1 MSKLNSQQPSGGDKK
16 PTADRRLPIVTR
28 RRLGNSS
35 INVSEI
41 AFGGVEI
48 GLPYGIGVESEA
60 DMLTEKQAIE
70 LLRAAV
76 DSGINFFDTARLYG
90 NSEEIMGKAFVGRRA
105 EVVLATKCRHF
116 RDRDGN
122 LPPDDELESFIQTSL
137 KESLEALQTDYLDVF
152 MLHQADLE
160 ILENPVIATVFSE
173 LKKQGTIRA
182 TGASTYSV
190 EETRKAIELG
200 IWDVIQLPFN
210 LMDQRQGSLFELAE
224 KHGVGLVVRSVLMKG
239 LLSDRGKNLHPE
251 LKDVEKHIAGY
262 THLLGDKFPD
272 LPTMATK
279 FALSFPGVSAV
290 LIGMDK
296 MEYLHNAL
304 QTADGNYMDQEEL
317 QNAQKLAYPDP
328 AFLNLP
334 HWHKMGWLT

>member
-1 MSKLNSQQPSGGDKK
+1 MNSRILGK
-16 PTADRRLPIVTR
+16 TAIK
-28 RRLGNSS
+28 
-35 INVSEI
+35 ISEI

-48 GLPYGIGVESEA
+48 GLPYGIGIESEA

-90 NSEEIMGKAFVGRRA
+90 NSEMIMGKAFVDRRA
-105 EVVLATKCRHF
+105 EIVLATKCRHF
-116 RDRDGN
+116 RDKEGN

-160 ILENPVIATVFSE
+160 ILNNPIIAAVFSD
-173 LKKQGTIRA
+173 LKKKGIIRA

-190 EETRKAIELG
+190 EETRKAIESSV
-200 IWDVIQLPFN
+200 WDVIQLPFN
-210 LMDQRQGSLFELAE
+210 LLDQRQGSLFELAQDQ
-224 KHGVGLVVRSVLMKG
+224 GIAIVVRSVLMKG
-239 LLSDRGKNLHPE
+239 LLSDRGKNLHSE
-251 LKDVEKHIAGY
+251 LKNVEEHISKYNQLIG
-262 THLLGDKFPD
+262 KNFPD

-279 FALSFPGVSAV
+279 FALSFPGVSSV

-296 MEYLHNAL
+296 MEYLQKSL
-304 QTADGNYMDQEEL
+304 EIADGNYMNAEEL
-317 QNAQKLAYPDP
+317 QNAKNLAYPDP

>member
-1 MSKLNSQQPSGGDKK
+1 MLTAYSLKPKAKEMNS
-16 PTADRRLPIVTR
+16 RI
-28 RRLGNSS
+28 LGKTTLQ
-35 INVSEI
+35 VSEI

-48 GLPYGIGVESEA
+48 GLPYGIGVVGEA
-60 DMLTEKQAIE
+60 DMLTENQSIE
-70 LLRAAV
+70 LLLASL
-76 DSGINFFDTARLYG
+76 DSGINFFDTARMYG
-90 NSEEIMGKAFVGRRA
+90 NSEEIMGKAFVGRRS
-105 EVVLATKCRHF
+105 EVVFATKCRHF
-116 RDRDGN
+116 RDQKGN
-122 LPPDDELESFIQTSL
+122 LPPNEELESFIRTSL
-137 KESLEALQTDYLDVF
+137 AESLKALQTDYLDVF

-160 ILENPVIATVFSE
+160 ILENPVIADVFST

-190 EETRKAIELG
+190 EETRKAIESG
-200 IWDVIQLPFN
+200 VWDVIQLPFN
-210 LMDQRQGSLFELAE
+210 LLDQRQSSLFELAQNQ
-224 KHGVGLVVRSVLMKG
+224 GVAIVVRSVLMKG

-251 LKDVEKHIAGY
+251 LKNVEKHIAGY

-328 AFLNLP
+328 TFLNLP